1 MALSVDIVLASAV
14 HEMHLL
20 AVVWVAD
27 ATPTMAVH
35 ELILLFFEIT
45 TKLKRFNKWLF
56 GHVLRDFYNLD
67 QQLKLIIEVKPE
79 LIEEANPNVAA

>member
-35 ELILLFFEIT
+35 ELILLF
-45 TKLKRFNKWLF
+45 
-56 GHVLRDFYNLD
+56 LR
-67 QQLKLIIEVKPE
+67 
-79 LIEEANPNVAA
+79 